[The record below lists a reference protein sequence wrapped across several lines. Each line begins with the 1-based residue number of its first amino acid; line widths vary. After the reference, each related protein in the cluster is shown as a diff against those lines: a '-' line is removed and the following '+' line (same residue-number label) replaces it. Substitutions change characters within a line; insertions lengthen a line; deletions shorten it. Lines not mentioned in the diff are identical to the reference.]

1 MLEKLDHVFDDGGL
15 LSQQVKGYSPRAQ
28 QREMALTIAKTLT
41 QAGILI
47 AEAGTG
53 TGKTFAYLV
62 PAILSNQKV
71 FISTG
76 TKNLQDQLFRR
87 DLPVLRKAL
96 ALPFQAALLKGRSNY
111 LCHYRLGMAKSDPLQ
126 QHYAEDL
133 HELTLWSEQS
143 KMGDLSESDLLEQN
157 SPLWSKVT
165 STVDNCLGQDCP
177 NHTECFVNEARKKAQ
192 EADIVVVNHHL
203 LMSDMAL
210 KASGQGEILPSADAY
225 IIDEAHQ
232 LPEIATQF
240 LGSRI
245 SSHQLLELCRDSIN
259 EMEQTAGD
267 LAVIRDHADKLE
279 AAVKALRIGVGDNV
293 QRLPW
298 FSLKEKLGVE
308 SKLSHLTACMEA
320 LTDQLELAAERS
332 KGLEQCH
339 ERGLIQLD
347 TLRVFEQSENP
358 DDLILWA
365 DIHQSGLILHATP
378 FDVSHY
384 FQKWIDEKPSAWVFT
399 SATLT
404 VAGKFNNF
412 SNQLGITEA
421 ETAIWPSPFDFEKQ
435 SLLYMPTIPVEP
447 NNDEY
452 TSHIIEISKDIIEH
466 SKGRTFLLFT
476 SYRALNIVAEA
487 LQELEYPLMV
497 QGSASKTSLLDD
509 FRNHGNAVLLGTNS
523 FWEGVDVR
531 GEALSC
537 VLIDKIPF
545 ASPGDPVLQARIE
558 SLRNRGGN
566 PFASI
571 QIPAAVIQLKQGI
584 GRLIRDHQ
592 DHGVLVLCDPR
603 FLTKPYGK
611 LFLRSLP
618 AMPITQNSEDVADFF
633 EQRAVMDA

>member
-1 MLEKLDHVFDDGGL
+1 MEDKLAHIFDDGGL
-15 LSQQVKGYSPRAQ
+15 LSQHIKAYSPRPQ
-28 QREMALTIAKTLT
+28 QQEMATSIAKAL
-41 QAGILI
+41 AESSVLI

-62 PAILSNQKV
+62 PAILSDQKV

-76 TKNLQDQLFRR
+76 TKNLQDQLFRK
-87 DLPVLRKAL
+87 DLPILRKAL
-96 ALPFQAALLKGRSNY
+96 ALPFKAALLKGRANY
-111 LCHYRLGMAKSDPLQ
+111 LCHYRLNIAKSDPLQ
-126 QHYAEDL
+126 QHYADDL
-133 HELTLWSEQS
+133 YELTVWSG
-143 KMGDLSESDLLEQN
+143 KTKTGDLSESDLLDQN

-177 NHTECFVNEARKKAQ
+177 NFSECFINEARRKAQ

-210 KASGQGEILPSADAY
+210 KTSGQGEILPSADAY

-240 LGSRI
+240 LGTRI
-245 SSHQLLELCRDSIN
+245 SSHQLLELCRDSVN

-267 LAVIRDHADKLE
+267 LAALRDHANKLE
-279 AAVKALRIGVGDNV
+279 AATKAFRIGVGDQM
-293 QRLPW
+293 QRLAW
-298 FSLKEKLGVE
+298 SELISKLGVE
-308 SKLSHLTACMEA
+308 SKLQNLIECLETLS
-320 LTDQLELAAERS
+320 DQLELAAERS

-339 ERGLIQLD
+339 ERSLQQLEI
-347 TLRVFEQSENP
+347 LRVFETQQESNE
-358 DDLILWA
+358 LILWA
-365 DIHQSGLILHATP
+365 DIHQSGLSLHSTP
-378 FDVSHY
+378 YDVSAY
-384 FQKWIDEKPSAWVFT
+384 FQKWIDEKHHAWIFT

-412 SNQLGITEA
+412 SQQLGLSEVN
-421 ETAIWPSPFDFEKQ
+421 TAIWQSPFDYEKQ
-435 SLLYMPTIPVEP
+435 SLLYMPSIPVDP
-447 NNDEY
+447 NNDDY
-452 TSHIIEISKDIIEH
+452 ISHIIDISKDIIEH
-466 SKGRTFLLFT
+466 SKGRIFLLFT
-476 SYRALNIVAEA
+476 SYRALNLVAEA
-487 LQELEYPLMV
+487 LVDLDYPLLV
-497 QGSASKTSLLDD
+497 QGSASKTNLLDK
-509 FRNHGNAVLLGTNS
+509 FREHGNAVLLGTNS

-545 ASPGDPVLQARIE
+545 ASPGDPVLQAKINN
-558 SLRNRGGN
+558 LRERGGN

-584 GRLIRDHQ
+584 GRLIRDQQ
-592 DHGVLVLCDPR
+592 DYGVLVLCDPR

-618 AMPITQNSEDVADFF
+618 TMPITQNSADVAAFF
-633 EQRAVMDA
+633 SQRD